1 MRLCLQGAFSNSLA
15 EYAMA
20 GCCYFAKQLP
30 RLMQAKADRI
40 WETFTVQE
48 LRWASRPVHVSFR
61 AA

>member
-1 MRLCLQGAFSNSLA
+1 MQGAFSNSLA

-30 RLMQAKADRI
+30 RLMQAKADRK

-48 LRWASRPVHVSFR
+48 LR
-61 AA
+61 